1 MWRDFQLIFEA
12 SDVKCFTIWSI
23 LFKLYDLYKFLF
35 VRLHF
40 WLLFYV
46 IFAATLPASFSSIFY
61 VSFFLHISLSLLW
74 AVFLFLS
81 LVVFV
86 YELHIKL
93 FAVITEIVCAHRKK
107 RLHNTQTT
115 LKWTK
120 DEKKA
125 LNIYVSKQFSI

>member
-107 RLHNTQTT
+107 KATQYTNYA
-115 LKWTK
+115 KMNEGW
-120 DEKKA
+120 KK
-125 LNIYVSKQFSI
+125 SIEHLRI